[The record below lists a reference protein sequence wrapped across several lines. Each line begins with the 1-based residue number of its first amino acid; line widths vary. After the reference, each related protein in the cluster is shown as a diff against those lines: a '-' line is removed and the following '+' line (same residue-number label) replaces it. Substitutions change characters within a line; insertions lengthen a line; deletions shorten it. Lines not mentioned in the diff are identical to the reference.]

1 MSLKVN
7 KKSVKQAGGSMIPQ
21 QPAMQP
27 EQPMHQMPDGTMMPG
42 ATHGEQPG
50 MQQQQQID
58 PAVQQI
64 GEFLQKSLQEGA
76 QAEELVMSLMQQ
88 EVDQQ
93 TIGQAFMM
101 VGYKQEDVVTLFEQV
116 QIMSEQKAASAREV
130 NQNPQELARNQEL
143 QERQQGPVE
152 TESIDT
158 ETSEMMMAKSGIEI
172 DPKNKGK
179 FTRWA
184 KARGMGVQEAA
195 RKVMANKDRYPPS
208 VVKMANFAR
217 NAAKFKKEEGGESES
232 FSPRMMYK
240 DKNAVK
246 ATDQATYYKLI
257 EDGYVDLKKA
267 VHGGDGDVV
276 YPSGVASSSNA
287 LPFKMN
293 MEPGAYSTMEG
304 DINFPIFGTEGDYQG
319 RRIRPQLNG
328 AADGVETETEEV
340 TTDTEV
346 KVEDPKTDM
355 DWIQKLIDK
364 GEKTSPNNLTD
375 FSQFMT
381 NMNTT
386 IGEQPTDGN
395 NSIKKV
401 NNTISQG
408 PLYISPNTYEDNGFS
423 LGNAFNSIMRVGNNA
438 FSSKDL
444 DGDGRKDGY
453 LRDVTGIL
461 DSESKLKDQKI
472 QKYLDADYN
481 VNFDGVFTEDNIK
494 NADIA
499 YKKFLFENPTADDQ
513 FDAVG
518 NLVNKG
524 LEDNNIP
531 VEIPQDS
538 KEKYKDFINQNT
550 ELLGK
555 KAKATY
561 EAIRKKLGF
570 RLGGSLPKAQFS
582 VPETGAPFA
591 NPFEGPMQGPMPSDT
606 PTFEEW
612 VLQDPVRRG
621 GANAKQ
627 EYKAFV
633 DGDSAVTE
641 ETVTEETEIPTVAN
655 SNAPTDW
662 DKDGDGIPDM
672 GIDIDMGDG
681 TGVAGDFASA
691 YANITKPTV
700 DADFGGIKGFAER
713 AYNSP
718 ITKGFEGI
726 SGGIIDLTANIFNP
740 LKNRKK
746 AIEADADK
754 RSRVTADELFA
765 IETDPFNSRGTNNI
779 NGGPKGSEADRT
791 TGLYLN
797 QGVQMSKMGG
807 GTNNEGFKKLPQFV
821 QNQILAGMRTG
832 GEAAYLANRDRVI
845 QQAMASKKE
854 TGGETVSVDSKML
867 AKLIAAGADIEML

>member
-7 KKSVKQAGGSMIPQ
+7 KKSVKQQGGSMIPQ

-27 EQPMHQMPDGTMMPG
+27 EQAMHQMPDGTTMPG

-101 VGYKQEDVVTLFEQV
+101 VGYKQEDVITLFEQV
-116 QIMSEQKAASAREV
+116 QIMSEEKAASATQV
-130 NQNPQELARNQEL
+130 NQNPQELARNQQL

-195 RKVMANKDRYPPS
+195 RKVMSNKDRYPPS

-217 NAAKFKKEEGGESES
+217 NATKFKKEEGGESQG

-240 DKNAVK
+240 GKKAVK
-246 ATDQATYYKLI
+246 ANDQATHYKLK
-257 EDGYVDLKKA
+257 EDGYVDLKEA
-267 VHGGDGDVV
+267 RTGGDDIV
-276 YPSGVASSSNA
+276 YPSGAATSSNA

-304 DINFPIFGTEGDYQG
+304 DINFPIFE
-319 RRIRPQLNG
+319 
-328 AADGVETETEEV
+328 AEDGVETETEEV

-346 KVEDPKTDM
+346 KVEDPKTNM
-355 DWIQKLIDK
+355 DWIQNLIDK
-364 GEKTSPNNLTD
+364 GEETSPTNMTD

-386 IGEQPTDGN
+386 IGQQPTDGD

-408 PLYISPNTYEDNGFS
+408 PLYLSPNTYEDNGFS
-423 LGNAFNSIMRVGNNA
+423 IGNAFNSIMRVGNNA
-438 FSSKDL
+438 FGNKDL

-453 LRDVTGIL
+453 LRDTKG
-461 DSESKLKDQKI
+461 KLTDQKI
-472 QKYLDADYN
+472 QKYADADYT
-481 VNFDGVFTEDNIK
+481 VNFDGVFDEENIK
-494 NADIA
+494 NANVA
-499 YKKFLFENPTADDQ
+499 YKKFLFENPTADDTV
-513 FDAVG
+513 DAVG
-518 NLVNKG
+518 NLINRG

-531 VEIPQDS
+531 IEVPQDN
-538 KEKYKDFINQNT
+538 KEEYKDFIEKNT
-550 ELLGK
+550 ELLGE

-561 EAIRKKLGF
+561 DALRKKLGF
-570 RLGGSLPKAQFS
+570 KLGGSLPKAQYS
-582 VPETGAPFA
+582 VPDSGAPF
-591 NPFEGPMQGPMPSDT
+591 ESPMQGPVEDT
-606 PTFEEW
+606 TETLTFQDW
-612 VLQDPVRRG
+612 VLQDPITRG
-621 GANAKQ
+621 GANAEQ
-627 EYKAFV
+627 DYQAFIANEQS
-633 DGDSAVTE
+633 GSEQTE
-641 ETVTEETEIPTVAN
+641 TSVAN
-655 SNAPTDW
+655 SGAPTDW
-662 DKDGDGIPDM
+662 DKDGDGLPDI

-691 YANITKPTV
+691 YDNITQPTV
-700 DADFGGIKGFAER
+700 DADFGGIGGFAER
-713 AYNSP
+713 AYDSP
-718 ITKGFEGI
+718 FTKGFEGI
-726 SGGIIDLTANIFNP
+726 SGGVIDITANILNP

-746 AIEADADK
+746 AIVADADK
-754 RSRVTADELFA
+754 RSRVVADELFA
-765 IETDPFNSRGTNNI
+765 IETDPNFSRGINNI

-791 TGLYLN
+791 TGLFLN
-797 QGVQMSKMGG
+797 QGVQTSKMGG

-832 GEAAYLANRDRVI
+832 GEAAYLANRDKVI